1 MLFHKGYS
9 KQDVYELFRFI
20 DWLLMLPKA
29 LEKDFKD
36 KIAEIEE
43 EYKMTYVTSIE
54 RLGKEE
60 GMQEG
65 LQQGEILEKQ
75 NVLRKQLDKK
85 FGLTEKESQ
94 IISNQPNPELLDKAL
109 DEVLFANSKDEVLK
123 HLQ

>member
-1 MLFHKGYS
+1 MSKGYS

-65 LQQGEILEKQ
+65 LQQGEILDKQ
-75 NVLRKQLDKK
+75 KVLRRQLDKK

-109 DEVLFANSKDEVLK
+109 DEVLFANSKEEVLK

>member
-1 MLFHKGYS
+1 
-9 KQDVYELFRFI
+9 
-20 DWLLMLPKA
+20 
-29 LEKDFKD
+29 
-36 KIAEIEE
+36 
-43 EYKMTYVTSIE
+43 MTYVTSIE

-65 LQQGEILEKQ
+65 LQQGEILDKQ
-75 NVLRKQLDKK
+75 KVLRRLIDKK

-109 DEVLFANSKDEVLK
+109 DEVLFANSKEEVLK